1 MKKSLVVVSV
11 VAVLAIGTVAFAHG
25 GFGGYGMMGYGPGY
39 GMMGYGP
46 GYGMMG
52 YGGTDGTSPEF
63 KEFLDKTADL
73 RRDLAQKRFE
83 YMEAYRTGDAK
94 KAEKVAGEI
103 ETLTAKVRELAPA
116 TGGAFAYNRPCR

>member
-1 MKKSLVVVSV
+1 MKKALVVVSV

-39 GMMGYGP
+39 GMMGYG
-46 GYGMMG
+46 
-52 YGGTDGTSPEF
+52 GTDGTSPEF
-63 KEFLDKTADL
+63 KEFLDKTTDL